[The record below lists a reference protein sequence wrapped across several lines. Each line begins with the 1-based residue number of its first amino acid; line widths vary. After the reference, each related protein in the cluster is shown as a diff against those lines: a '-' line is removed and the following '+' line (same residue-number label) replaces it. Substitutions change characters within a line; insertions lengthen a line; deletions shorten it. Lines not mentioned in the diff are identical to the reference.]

1 MKRILSGTLI
11 ASFALSSSLAG
22 AAGKYTKK
30 ESEITATQTALTKPV
45 QHTKDEKKKPAITAD
60 DVFGGVGERVK
71 SVTDQQIRVLQR
83 LIDNTNDSD
92 PEKPDLLF
100 RMAEL
105 YNEQYRYYDFRAREL
120 DEKIFNAQNANNM
133 AGANQMKAQQ
143 TDYQKKAQTWL
154 LASAKAYLE
163 VADHPDKYGSYKRMD
178 EVLFYLA
185 YMLNQVKK
193 EEAARKYF
201 KRLIKDYPKS
211 RFIPYA
217 FLAFGDYFFD
227 NKQLED
233 ALKFYDR
240 VMQFPESP
248 IYGYAKYKEGWV
260 YYNLGDFKQALA
272 TFVSVIELSEKGGAG
287 AGNKASKIALAKEA
301 KKDSVRAY
309 ARIGT
314 PDKAYEFFKR
324 IGGNYALT
332 MMEQLGELYNA
343 QGQFTDSI
351 KVYRN
356 LMAIDITS
364 PKLCSWE
371 WEVMKNTLSMTGS
384 RATPD
389 SVKELQRLGAVYEKV
404 KDNKGLKKEQLD
416 ECRENTQ
423 NVLGELATV
432 WHKEAQKTN
441 NNDTYSLA
449 QYLYKEY
456 LTRFPKAKDA
466 YQMTFYYGE
475 LLFKLGSNGDNNSY
489 CNAGPVYTKVVEMN
503 PQPTAKYLKEAAYA
517 AVISWKNCLAV
528 DDSSTDTQAQML
540 EKRKELKN
548 AKGGVKKPK
557 EGEGDEEEKAL
568 LTEKPITENQK
579 KMIAAFDTYIKYVPD
594 SPELPNIKYR
604 KARIYYEFNHFK
616 EAIPLFRDIAEH
628 HQNSDLAYYSTN
640 LLYDCLSITQKF
652 DELQVALDEFCP
664 MYSEKDATVKAQCGI
679 LKSGL
684 NRKRIEIAEKQGRYK
699 EAAALYMQN
708 ALENPNDPKLDE
720 VFYNAAVLYERAHL
734 LGLAINARE
743 QLLKAKPD
751 STLAKKAIYQI
762 GRNYADVAAYER
774 AADMFEQFAEKFPG
788 EKEAPKALNSATFYR
803 RGLGEN
809 DKAVKDVAL
818 FVKDYG
824 GRHEFIDIAAG
835 VAFDEAQIYEAQH
848 DNARLMKHFQD
859 YLKQWASKGGVDRN
873 VIAHVK
879 LGELLWNQSCP
890 LPDGGVNG
898 ACIEIKRERAG
909 GAARVAEKQAKAQ
922 KGKKKG
928 KRKGA
933 NLPAQCGP
941 ETKSKII
948 VHDRKPGPLKEAMT
962 HFAEAMKLYKG
973 GAAAKSVP
981 GKDEGE
987 REQRAGLMAYYAA
1000 EARFKEGD
1008 VEYEKFL
1015 KMQIPDKLDFSPAP
1029 PGSSPAKEKAAKKKV
1044 EENQK
1049 KFKTWLTSKTKQL
1062 DVAQKVYQNVVQSRQ
1077 AHWVIAAAARIGQLY
1092 QDFSGQLYTAP
1103 VPKAGSAPPG
1113 YPQEEFDQFFHDAY
1127 CDAMVDT
1134 AEPLETKA
1142 IEGLSVCL
1150 NKSTDLSFYDE
1161 WSQLCEAELNQL
1173 KPVEY
1178 PLPTEIRAQPGYNN
1192 ALAMDRTPV
1201 QPLETK

>member
-11 ASFALSSSLAG
+11 ASFALTSSLAG

-30 ESEITATQTALTKPV
+30 EAEITANQTSLTKPV
-45 QHTKDEKKKPAITAD
+45 QHTKDEKKKPTITAD
-60 DVFGGVGERVK
+60 DVFGGVGEKVK

-83 LIDNTNDSD
+83 LIDNTNDTD

-120 DEKIFNAQNANNM
+120 DEKIFNAGNAGNQ
-133 AGANQMKAQQ
+133 GLANQLKGQQ
-143 TDYQKKAQTWL
+143 ADYQKKSQTWL

-193 EEAARKYF
+193 EDAARKYF

-217 FLAFGDYFFD
+217 FLAFGDYYFD

-287 AGNKASKIALAKEA
+287 AGTNKANKIALAKEA

-324 IGGNYALT
+324 IGGNYAMT
-332 MMEQLGELYNA
+332 MMEQLGDLYNA
-343 QGQFTDSI
+343 QGQFADSI

-356 LMAIDITS
+356 LMALDVNS

-389 SVKELQRLGAVYEKV
+389 SVKELQRMGAVYEKV
-404 KDNKGLKKEQLD
+404 KDAKGLKKEQLE
-416 ECRENTQ
+416 ECHDNTA

-432 WHKEAQKTN
+432 WHKEATKTN
-441 NNDTYSLA
+441 NNDTLALA

-456 LTRFPKAKDA
+456 LTRFPKAKDV
-466 YQMTFYYGE
+466 YQMTFYYAE
-475 LLFKLGSNGDNNSY
+475 LLFKLGANGDNNSY
-489 CNAGPVYTKVVEMN
+489 CNAAPVYTKVVELQ
-503 PQPTAKYLKEAAYA
+503 PAPTAKYLKESAYA

-528 DDSSTDTQAQML
+528 DESGEAARADMIN
-540 EKRKELKN
+540 KRKQLKEEGGKGKKE
-548 AKGGVKKPK
+548 AKG
-557 EGEGDEEEKAL
+557 EEKEPEVL
-568 LTEKPITENQK
+568 PPQPIGPNKQK
-579 KMIAAFDTYIKYVPD
+579 MLAAYETYVKYVPD
-594 SPELPNIKYR
+594 SPELPNIKYN
-604 KARIYYEFNHFK
+604 KARIYYEANHFD
-616 EAIPLFRDIAEH
+616 EAIPLFRDIADH
-628 HQNSDLAYYSTN
+628 HQNSDLAYYSTV
-640 LLYDCLSITQKF
+640 LLYDCLSFKKKY
-652 DELQVALDEFCP
+652 DDLQAALDQYCP
-664 MYSEKDATVKAQCGI
+664 MYAEKDPTVKGQCTT
-679 LKSGL
+679 LRSGL
-684 NRKRIEIAEKQGRYK
+684 TRKRIEIAQEKGLFK
-699 EAAALYMQN
+699 EVAKMYMQM
-708 ALENPNDPKLDE
+708 AEENPNYDKIDE
-720 VFYNAAVLYERAHL
+720 VYYNAAVNYERAHL

-743 QLLKAKPD
+743 ILLKAKPD

-788 EKEAPKALNSATFYR
+788 EKEAPVALNSATFYR

-809 DKAVKDVAL
+809 DKAIKDVAL

-824 GRHEFIDIAAG
+824 GRHEFIDQAAG
-835 VAFDEAQIYEAQH
+835 VAFDEAQIYEAQK
-848 DNARLMKHFQD
+848 DNGKLMKHFQD
-859 YLKQWASKGGVDRN
+859 YLKSWASKGGVDRQ

-879 LGELLWNQSCP
+879 MGEILWNQSCP

-909 GAARVAEKQAKAQ
+909 GAARVAEKQAKANKGK
-922 KGKKKG
+922 KGKKK
-928 KRKGA
+928 KGA

-941 ETKSKII
+941 ETKSKIV
-948 VHDRKPGPLKEAMT
+948 VHDRGPAKLKEAMG

-981 GKDEGE
+981 GKDEAT
-987 REQRAGLMAYYAA
+987 RDARAGLMAFYAA

-1049 KFKTWLTSKTKQL
+1049 KFKTWLTNKTKQL
-1062 DVAQKVYQNVVQSRQ
+1062 DVAQKIYQNVIQSRQ
-1077 AHWVIAAAARIGQLY
+1077 AHWVIAAAARIGQVY

-1127 CDAMVDT
+1127 CDAMVDV

-1142 IEGLSVCL
+1142 VDALAVCL

-1178 PLPTEIRAQPGYNN
+1178 PLPTEIRAQPGYNT
-1192 ALAMDRTPV
+1192 LVEMDRAPV